1 MKLLLE
7 NWREYLKEGDL
18 SPEQEEFPERYG
30 NCGMLALAYL
40 EEGIRQGIKGM
51 EIVFVTEE
59 ADLEEIEE
67 PAIHHV
73 ALFYNDRYYDDRGE
87 ITREELGQFSP
98 LGLTS
103 PEGAGPEEGRDYLLA
118 SYMVET
124 PQELNSVSDIVKKNT
139 NWWKTCEEYKQRA
152 EAFWHEKT

>member
-7 NWREYLKEGDL
+7 NWRKFVSEDDF

-30 NCGMLALAYL
+30 NCGILALAYL
-40 EEGIRQGIKGM
+40 EEGIRREIKGM

-59 ADLEEIEE
+59 VDVEEIEE
-67 PAIHHV
+67 PVIHHV
-73 ALFYNDRYYDDRGE
+73 ALFYNDKYYDDRGV

-103 PEGAGPEEGRDYLLA
+103 PEGAPPEEGHDYLLS

-124 PQELNSVSDIVKKNT
+124 SQELNSVSDIVKNNT

-152 EAFWHEKT
+152 ETFWEDMK